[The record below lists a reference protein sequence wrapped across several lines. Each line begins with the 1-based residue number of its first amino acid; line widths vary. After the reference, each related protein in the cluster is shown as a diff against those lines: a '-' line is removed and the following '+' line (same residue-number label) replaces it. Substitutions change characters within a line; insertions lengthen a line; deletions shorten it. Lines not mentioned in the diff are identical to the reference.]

1 MAGFCPK
8 CGTPAADTA
17 IFCRGCGANIAEAI
31 AAALAN
37 RADAPTTNETA
48 PGQAATPNEAVEQP
62 VRQTTPSAP
71 APAESIA
78 PSKSGGCG
86 KEILII
92 MVVFALL
99 VVAGVGIALYLA
111 H

>member
-8 CGTPAADTA
+8 CGTPAADDA

-37 RADAPTTNETA
+37 RTDAPTANETA
-48 PGQAATPNEAVEQP
+48 PGQAVTPNAPVEQP
-62 VRQTTPSAP
+62 VSQTTPSAP
-71 APAESIA
+71 APASIA

-86 KEILII
+86 TEILII
-92 MVVFALL
+92 VVVFALL